1 MATGTPATA
10 LLTARGI
17 AHTLH
22 EYPHDARAES
32 YGAEAAAALSVAP
45 SLLFKTLVARLDG
58 RLVCAVVPVAGTLSL
73 KALAAALGGKRAEMA
88 EPATAARAT
97 GYVVGGISPI
107 AQKTALPVVVD
118 ESAARFDT
126 VYVSAGRRGLQVE
139 LAPGDLLQVTDGQLA
154 PIAAR

>member
-10 LLTARGI
+10 LLTARGVT
-17 AHTLH
+17 HTLH
-22 EYPHDARAES
+22 RYSHGPGAES
-32 YGAEAAAALSVAP
+32 YGAEAAAALGVAP
-45 SLLFKTLVARLDG
+45 SRLFKTLVVSLDG

-88 EPATAARAT
+88 EPAVAARVT

-118 ESAARFDT
+118 ESAVQFDT
-126 VYVSAGRRGLQVE
+126 VFVSAGRRGLQVE
-139 LAPGDLLQVTDGQLA
+139 LAPSALLRVTDGQLA

>member
-17 AHTLH
+17 AYTLRS
-22 EYPHDARAES
+22 YSHDPRAES
-32 YGAEAAAALSVAP
+32 YGAEAAEALGVPLSR
-45 SLLFKTLVARLDG
+45 LFKTLVARLDG
-58 RLVCAVVPVAGTLSL
+58 RLVCAVVPAAGTLSL

-88 EPATAARAT
+88 EPAAAARAT

-107 AQKTALPVVVD
+107 GQKTVLPVVVD
-118 ESAARFDT
+118 ESAAQFES
-126 VYVSAGRRGLQVE
+126 VFVSAGRRGLQVE
-139 LAPGDLLQVTDGQLA
+139 LAPSDLLRVTDGQLA

>member
-22 EYPHDARAES
+22 PYSHDRRAES
-32 YGAEAAAALSVAP
+32 YGAEAAAALGVSP
-45 SLLFKTLVARLDG
+45 ERLFKTLVARLDG
-58 RLVCAVVPVAGTLSL
+58 RLVCAVVPAAGTLSL
-73 KALAAALGGKRAEMA
+73 KALAAALGGKRADMA
-88 EPATAARAT
+88 EPAAAARAT

-107 AQKTALPVVVD
+107 GQKTALPVVVD
-118 ESAARFDT
+118 ESAAQFET
-126 VYVSAGRRGLQVE
+126 VFVSAGRRGLQVE
-139 LAPGDLLQVTDGQLA
+139 LAPSDLVRVTEGQLA